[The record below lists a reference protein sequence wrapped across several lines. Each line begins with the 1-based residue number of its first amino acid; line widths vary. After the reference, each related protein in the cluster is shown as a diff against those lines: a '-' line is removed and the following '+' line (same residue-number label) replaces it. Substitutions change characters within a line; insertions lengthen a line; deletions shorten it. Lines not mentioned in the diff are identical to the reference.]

1 MVQRKKLE
9 ELTLMDDYMFWA
21 VMKRK
26 DLLMKLLECILS
38 IKLADLIYSKGQE
51 TLKEGYDSRGVRLD
65 VFVKDENGR
74 WYNIEV
80 QTTDKKDVPKRS
92 RYNQAVVDVD
102 ELKPGEDFNKLQE
115 CFVIFITKFDTHGR
129 DKKLYWFEKK
139 DRFEKDLLFGD
150 GGNDIIVN
158 IAGTKGEVSKEL
170 DEVISYLKS
179 GEATGPYTREL
190 DEEVTIVKKS
200 DERKREYMRII
211 RHEDELRR
219 DERLRTKA
227 EVVINLMETMGLDA
241 DTLIVNMKV
250 DEYDREKI
258 KELVAEMKNAVPA

>member
-1 MVQRKKLE
+1 MD
-9 ELTLMDDYMFWA
+9 TL
-21 VMKRK
+21 
-26 DLLMKLLECILS
+26 
-38 IKLADLIYSKGQE
+38 G
-51 TLKEGYDSRGVRLD
+51 
-65 VFVKDENGR
+65 
-74 WYNIEV
+74 
-80 QTTDKKDVPKRS
+80 
-92 RYNQAVVDVD
+92 
-102 ELKPGEDFNKLQE
+102 PGELFNQLPE

-129 DKKLYWFEKK
+129 DKKLYWFESR
-139 DRFEKDLLFGD
+139 DRFERDLLFGD
-150 GGNDIIVN
+150 EVNNVIVN
-158 IAGTKGEVSKEL
+158 ITGSKDEVSKEL
-170 DEVISYLKS
+170 EEVISYLKS
-179 GEATGPYTREL
+179 GVATDEYTREL
-190 DEEVTIVKKS
+190 DEEVKTVKRS